1 MKLKKMLAWLMTLCM
16 MATVLPV
23 TVLAADEQYQAV
35 ADKGTE
41 NEKYYETLQ
50 EALKDAGAANAGNT
64 TIDILCETID
74 GSDWEA
80 VKVDGY
86 HGADIVTLNGNG
98 ATITGMKQPL
108 FAGGFAGGS
117 GIVINDLT
125 IANSEIV
132 STNSTGS
139 GAFIESMDSM
149 DKIVLYN
156 CHLKDTSV
164 EGSRTGGLIGW
175 TSGYNNVNDGP
186 VKTYVTITGCS
197 VINCEIT
204 GTSVGAINGH
214 AGANAWTYTTI
225 EDCLIEDVN
234 LISTDDGDW
243 RVGVVL
249 GTANVGEV
257 TINNIEYDDI
267 FMTQKAEPI
276 YGQTDL
282 VGRAVLGET
291 GKLTIDG
298 EAYNKDCK
306 LVNPVKIE
314 DGGKYETLADA
325 LKAAENGDNII
336 LLQDIAVTSA
346 IDFKGKDVVIKGATK
361 DVAIDFTAIAEYAP
375 AGTNYHA
382 NGITFKDMTLVFA
395 NKNYIGFHHDTVER
409 YIGCVIEG
417 QPFLYSPEAI
427 FKGCTFKQTSSDA
440 YNVWTYG
447 AKDVTFE
454 ECTFNSAG
462 KA

>member
-267 FMTQKAEPI
+267 FMTQTAEPI

-346 IDFKGKDVVIKGATK
+346 IDFK
-361 DVAIDFTAIAEYAP
+361 
-375 AGTNYHA
+375 
-382 NGITFKDMTLVFA
+382 
-395 NKNYIGFHHDTVER
+395 
-409 YIGCVIEG
+409 
-417 QPFLYSPEAI
+417 
-427 FKGCTFKQTSSDA
+427 
-440 YNVWTYG
+440 
-447 AKDVTFE
+447 AKM
-454 ECTFNSAG
+454 
-462 KA
+462 